1 MVKVKQKF
9 QETGLASASSTRLAN
24 LNKPIPIY
32 LKRFELNRILNT
44 TQAIKHY
51 FNIWEIST
59 MQKWNAQKKGLE
71 GYRTLKH
78 FVYI

>member
-1 MVKVKQKF
+1 MIKVIQQF
-9 QETGLASASSTRLAN
+9 QETGLANAFSTRPVN

-32 LKRFELNRILNT
+32 LRIFELKRILNT
-44 TQAIKHY
+44 TQVIKRY

-59 MQKWNAQKKGLE
+59 TQKRNARKKGLE
-71 GYRTLKH
+71 VHLVLKH